1 MSSMRFEEP
10 QTDARFSRILMG
22 KAKDAETLS
31 VHASKANIG
40 IIAQRAELL
49 SMTKSKF
56 AALVI
61 ENWVSLGCPP
71 VSEGDRLMQIAK
83 QSEKRDAKTTK
94 RAS

>member
-1 MSSMRFEEP
+1 MSSRRFEEP
-10 QTDARFSRILMG
+10 ERRSLISGFYMG

-61 ENWVSLGCPP
+61 DYWVSAGCPP

-83 QSEKRDAKTTK
+83 QHEKKPAKK
-94 RAS
+94 SA